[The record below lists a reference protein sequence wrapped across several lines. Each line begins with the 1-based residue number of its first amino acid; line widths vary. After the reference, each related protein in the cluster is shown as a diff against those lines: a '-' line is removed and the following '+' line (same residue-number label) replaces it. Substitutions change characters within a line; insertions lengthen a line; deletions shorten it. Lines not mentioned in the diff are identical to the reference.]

1 MNELLRPAA
10 NWELQSMIDKIAVH
24 KLPIE
29 VIGHGSLRGMG
40 RPPQPGVVIS
50 TASLRGV
57 TLYEP
62 SELVMSARAGTP
74 LLEIEAEL
82 AANGQILAF
91 EPMDLGPATGGPA
104 GAQTIGGVFAT
115 NLSGSRRISA
125 GAARDQLLGAVGVNG
140 RGELFKSGGRVM
152 KNVTGYDVAR
162 GLTGSWG
169 TLAVM
174 TEVTFKVMPLPESV
188 VTLVYAGLPDDLAVE
203 LLTAAMGSPFDVS
216 GAAHLPKLAAARLT
230 HPRLKAMG
238 EALTAIKLENFIASV
253 NERKG
258 KLKEA
263 LKVYGSPLEFGP
275 DESHGFWTDL
285 RHLNVMP
292 HSPDTSLWRISTT
305 PTKAPEIVAAIEKFM
320 PVTAFYDWSG
330 GLVWMEVPA
339 AADAGSADVRRAV
352 AVRGGH
358 ATLVRAAAEVRQT
371 VDIFEPMR
379 PEIDRLTRGLKSA
392 FDPHNL
398 LNPGRMYAHI

>member
-1 MNELLRPAA
+1 
-10 NWELQSMIDKIAVH
+10 
-24 KLPIE
+24 
-29 VIGHGSLRGMG
+29 MG
-40 RPPQPGVVIS
+40 RPPQPGVVIT

-82 AANGQILAF
+82 AANGQMLAF

-125 GAARDQLLGAVGVNG
+125 GAARDQLLGAVAVNG

-174 TEVTFKVMPLPESV
+174 TEVTFKVLPLPEV
-188 VTLVYAGLPDDLAVE
+188 GRDACLYR
-203 LLTAAMGSPFDVS
+203 
-216 GAAHLPKLAAARLT
+216 AARRSRGRASDHGHGHRPSMSAARRTCPSALPRGFLT
-230 HPRLKAMG
+230 RASRTMG
-238 EALTAIKLENFIASV
+238 EVVHRHQAGELRSVRHRAQRQSSKRRSKSTATRSNSGLTNRYAL
-253 NERKG
+253 
-258 KLKEA
+258 
-263 LKVYGSPLEFGP
+263 
-275 DESHGFWTDL
+275 WTDL
-285 RHLNVMP
+285 RHLNIMP
-292 HSPDTSLWRISTT
+292 YSRRYEPMAHLDDALQGAGDRRRDRKLHAGHGILRLVGRACVDGSSGRGGCGLSRR
-305 PTKAPEIVAAIEKFM
+305 AA
-320 PVTAFYDWSG
+320 G
-330 GLVWMEVPA
+330 GCGA
-339 AADAGSADVRRAV
+339 RRTCHACARGADVR
-352 AVRGGH
+352 
-358 ATLVRAAAEVRQT
+358 QS
-371 VDIFEPMR
+371 VDIFEPMK

-392 FDPHNL
+392 FDPLNL